1 MDPKVS
7 KAYAWAVGAAGGLLL
22 FVVALSHPGEYGFLA
37 TSSFILF
44 FLLEIALTIGAIPV
58 GKFHV
63 SLDFSIVLA
72 TYMIHGF
79 VAACVVNLAVI
90 PALIFRRRPARII
103 AMDVG
108 ALISSTVI
116 AGSFASTL
124 NGHIEKSAAGGFTL
138 AFVREVVLFTVVSYL
153 VNTALIVFYALIS
166 ARPYENVKS
175 RELIQ
180 TSGFN
185 AVCTVLGALLGIVI
199 ALNLPK
205 WGNVELYLFSVS
217 LGGLVFLTA
226 ILGRM
231 ARTHADL
238 ARLYEAASAINAV
251 MRLEDV
257 FAKSCDAVSQFI
269 KWDFWWLT
277 LQGADGDARVFKT
290 KTVPGLSEK
299 EALDWLE
306 RMQERRKT
314 VDAKARYYWNK
325 ERCPS
330 EGSSPFG
337 AALFMPLTRGD
348 RLIGEFGVAKVSSEE
363 IEADT
368 LRLYPLLSAQISL
381 AVDNAMQWER
391 VTELAARDPL
401 TGLYN
406 YREFC
411 SRLAWAIEKAKL
423 SGSKVS
429 LIFIDLDHFRKV
441 NNLYGHMVGDEALKE
456 IADSIRRTV
465 RDSDYACR
473 YGGDEFTI
481 ILPSAGKDGARKV
494 AERIM
499 RNIAET
505 RISYRGEPLDLTGV
519 VSASWGVA
527 TFPEDG
533 ETLEE
538 LVNKADL
545 DMYSVKRES
554 KESSEKEQL

>member
-1 MDPKVS
+1 MDPKLS
-7 KAYAWAVGAAGGLLL
+7 KTYAWAVGAAGGLFL
-22 FVVALSHPGEYGFLA
+22 VVALWSHPGEYEFLG

-79 VAACVVNLAVI
+79 VAACLVNLAVI
-90 PALIFRRRPARII
+90 PALILRKRPARII

-116 AGSFASTL
+116 AGSFTSTL
-124 NGHIEKSAAGGFTL
+124 NGHIEKTAAGGLTL
-138 AFVREVVLFTVVSYL
+138 AFVREVALFTVVSYL
-153 VNTALIVFYALIS
+153 VNTALMIFYAVIS
-166 ARPYENVKS
+166 ARPHENVKG

-180 TSGFN
+180 TSSFN

-199 ALNLPK
+199 ALNHPK

-238 ARLYEAASAINAV
+238 ARLYEAASEINAV

-257 FAKSCDAVSQFI
+257 FAKSCDAVSQFD

-277 LQGADGDARVFKT
+277 LQGPDGETRVFKT
-290 KTVPGLSEK
+290 KTGPGLSEK
-299 EALDWLE
+299 EAIDWLE
-306 RMQERRKT
+306 QMQARRKA
-314 VDAKARYYWNK
+314 VDARTRYYWNK
-325 ERCPS
+325 ERCSS

-348 RLIGEFGVAKVSSEE
+348 RLIGEFGVARVSSEE
-363 IEADT
+363 IEADS
-368 LRLYPLLSAQISL
+368 LRLYALLSAQISL
-381 AVDNAMQWER
+381 AVDNATQWER

-411 SRLAWAIEKAKL
+411 ARLAWAIEKAKL

-429 LIFIDLDHFRKV
+429 LIFIDLDHFRRV
-441 NNLYGHMVGDEALKE
+441 NNLYGHMVGDEALRE

-481 ILPSAGKDGARKV
+481 ILPSAGKEGARKV

-505 RISYRGEPLDLTGV
+505 RICYRGEPLDLTGV
-519 VSASWGVA
+519 VSASWGIA

-533 ETLEE
+533 ETPEE
-538 LVNKADL
+538 ILNKADL
-545 DMYSVKRES
+545 AMYSVKRES
-554 KESSEKEQL
+554 RESSDKG

>member
-7 KAYAWAVGAAGGLLL
+7 KTYAWTVGAAGGLLL
-22 FVVALSHPGEYGFLA
+22 VVVVLSHPGEYRFLA

-79 VAACVVNLAVI
+79 VAACLVNLAVI
-90 PALIFRRRPARII
+90 PTLILRKRPARII

-108 ALISSTVI
+108 TLLSSTVI
-116 AGSFASTL
+116 AGSFASAL
-124 NGHIEKSAAGGFTL
+124 NGHIEETATQGLTL
-138 AFVREVVLFTVVSYL
+138 SFMREVAVFTVVSYL

-166 ARPYENVKS
+166 ARPHENVKS
-175 RELIQ
+175 RDLIH
-180 TSGFN
+180 TSALN
-185 AVCTVLGALLGIVI
+185 AVCMVLGALLGIVI
-199 ALNLPK
+199 AVNLPQ
-205 WGNVELYLFSVS
+205 WDNVEIYLFSVS

-231 ARTHADL
+231 ARTQADL
-238 ARLYEAASAINAV
+238 ARLYEAASGINSV

-257 FAKSCDAVSQFI
+257 FAESCEAVSQLD
-269 KWDFWWLT
+269 KWDFCWLT
-277 LQGADGDARVFKT
+277 LRDPDGEVRVFKI
-290 KTVPGLSEK
+290 KIVPGLPEK
-299 EALDWLE
+299 EALEWLE
-306 RMQERRKT
+306 EMQGRRKA
-314 VDAKARYYWNK
+314 VDARMRYYWNK

-330 EGSSPFG
+330 EGPSPFG

-348 RLIGEFGVAKVSSEE
+348 RLIGEFGVARVSSEE
-363 IEADT
+363 IEADS
-368 LRLYPLLSAQISL
+368 LRLYALLSAQISL
-381 AVDNAMQWER
+381 AVDNATQWER

-429 LIFIDLDHFRKV
+429 LIFIDLDHFRRV
-441 NNLYGHMVGDEALKE
+441 NNLYGHIVGDEALKE
-456 IADSIRRTV
+456 IADSIRQTV
-465 RDSDYACR
+465 RDTDYACR

-505 RISYRGEPLDLTGV
+505 RISYKGEPLDLTGV
-519 VSASWGVA
+519 VSASSGIA

-533 ETLEE
+533 ETPEE

-545 DMYSVKRES
+545 AMYSVKRES
-554 KESSEKEQL
+554 GESSEKE

>member
-7 KAYAWAVGAAGGLLL
+7 KTYAWAVGAVGGILLL
-22 FVVALSHPGEYGFLA
+22 VVVFSRPGEYGFLA

-44 FLLEIALTIGAIPV
+44 FLLEIALTVGAIPV

-79 VAACVVNLAVI
+79 VAACLVNLAVI
-90 PALIFRRRPARII
+90 PALILRKRTAKII

-108 ALISSTVI
+108 ALISSTVV

-124 NGHIEKSAAGGFTL
+124 NGHIEKTAAGGLTL
-138 AFVREVVLFTVVSYL
+138 AFVREVALFTAVSYL
-153 VNTALIVFYALIS
+153 VNTALIVSYALIS
-166 ARPYENVKS
+166 ARPYDNVKS

-180 TSGFN
+180 TCGLN
-185 AVCTVLGALLGIVI
+185 AVCTLLGALLGIVV
-199 ALNLPK
+199 ALNLPR
-205 WGNVELYLFSVS
+205 WGTVELYLFSVS
-217 LGGLVFLTA
+217 LVGLVFLTA

-238 ARLYEAASAINAV
+238 ARLYEAASGINAV
-251 MRLEDV
+251 TRLEDV
-257 FAKSCDAVSQFI
+257 FAKSCDAVSQLD

-277 LQGADGDARVFKT
+277 LQGADGEARVFKT
-290 KTVPGLSEK
+290 KTGPGLSQK

-306 RMQERRKT
+306 QMQARRNA
-314 VDAKARYYWNK
+314 VDARTRYYWNK
-325 ERCPS
+325 ERCFP
-330 EGSSPFG
+330 EGPSPFG
-337 AALFMPLTRGD
+337 SALFMPLTRGD
-348 RLIGEFGVAKVSSEE
+348 RLIGEFGVARVSSED
-363 IEADT
+363 IEGDS
-368 LRLYPLLSAQISL
+368 LRLYALLSTQISL
-381 AVDNAMQWER
+381 AVDNATQWEKL
-391 VTELAARDPL
+391 TELAACDPL

-411 SRLAWAIEKAKL
+411 SRLAWAVERAKI

-429 LIFIDLDHFRKV
+429 LIFVDLDHFRRV
-441 NNLYGHMVGDEALKE
+441 NNLYGHVVGDEALKE
-456 IADSIRRTV
+456 IAESIRRTV

-494 AERIM
+494 AERIV

-505 RISYRGEPLDLTGV
+505 RISYKGEPLDLTGV
-519 VSASWGVA
+519 VSASWGIA

-533 ETLEE
+533 ETPEE
-538 LVNKADL
+538 LVNRADF

-554 KESSEKEQL
+554 GESSEKE